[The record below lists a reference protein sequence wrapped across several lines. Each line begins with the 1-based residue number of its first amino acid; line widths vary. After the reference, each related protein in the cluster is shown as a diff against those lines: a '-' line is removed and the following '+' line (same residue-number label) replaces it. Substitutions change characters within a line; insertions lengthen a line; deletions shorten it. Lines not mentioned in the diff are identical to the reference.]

1 MGIGRIFISRLC
13 KTIWPGQCDLCG
25 LGEVTAIRVSMLLLI
40 VEIGIVEEG
49 LLKRGDIRGVFGF

>member
-1 MGIGRIFISRLC
+1 
-13 KTIWPGQCDLCG
+13 
-25 LGEVTAIRVSMLLLI
+25 MLLLI